1 MASGR
6 AARGLPARSLGE
18 RRRGRAVTIAGD
30 AARGAAATLGG
41 QWIRFVLQLGA
52 LAVLA
57 RLLSPDDYGVVS
69 MVLAIAGVA
78 TLLGDFGLS
87 MASIQSSDVT
97 DAQRNNLLWINV
109 LLGLVL
115 GGIVFLLAVPIAAFY
130 GRDELVPVCQALS
143 AVFVVNS
150 VTAQF
155 KAEVSRRFRFRW
167 LAASDVLAQLV
178 ASTGAVLLALSGAG
192 YWALVAQQLLVAVTT
207 LVVLVIGAGWLPG
220 LPSRTQGMRAFLGF
234 GANTVGVQLVNYIS
248 GNADSV
254 LIGRVWGAG
263 ALGVYDRAYQIFR
276 MPLQQIAAPMTRV
289 AFPVLSRMKDSPE
302 FERYVQRAQ
311 LVLAYVMGGVF
322 FAAAALADPIIEIAL
337 GPGWDESKTIFRIL
351 AIGGVFQALGFVYYW
366 VFLAKALTG
375 LQLRFSIVSRSL
387 MVVFMAIGVVW
398 GPIGVAIGSTAGL
411 VLNWVVLSFF
421 AVPRAGIDVRALLLQ
436 ACRPLALGVA
446 IVVVSLPAL
455 ALTTGLG
462 ALGQLLIVGAID
474 LAIAGLAVLLLRAYR
489 EDARLLQRTVLA
501 IRRR

>member
-1 MASGR
+1 
-6 AARGLPARSLGE
+6 
-18 RRRGRAVTIAGD
+18 VTIAGD

-41 QWIRFVLQLGA
+41 QWVRFVLQLGA

-57 RLLSPDDYGVVS
+57 RILAPGDYGVVS

-87 MASIQSSDVT
+87 MASIQSSEAT
-97 DAQRNNLLWINV
+97 RAQRSNLLWINV
-109 LLGLVL
+109 LLGLAL

-143 AVFVVNS
+143 AVFVINS

-178 ASTGAVLLALSGAG
+178 ASIGAILLAVEGAG
-192 YWALVAQQLLVAVTT
+192 YWALVAQQLLLAATT

-220 LPSRTQGMRAFLGF
+220 PPTRTSGMRSFLGF

-289 AFPVLSRMKDSPE
+289 AFPVLSRMKDSPD

-322 FAAAALADPIIEIAL
+322 FAAAALADPIIEIVL
-337 GPGWDESKTIFRIL
+337 GPGWDDSKTIFRIL

-375 LQLRFSIVSRSL
+375 LQLRFSIVSRSM
-387 MVVFMAIGVVW
+387 MVVFMAVGVVW
-398 GPIGVAIGSTAGL
+398 GPVGVAVGSTAGL
-411 VLNWVVLSFF
+411 ILNWVVLSFF
-421 AVPRAGIDVRALLLQ
+421 AVPKAGIDVRALLRQ
-436 ACRPLALGVA
+436 AVRPLALGVS
-446 IVVVSLPAL
+446 IVVVSLPVL
-455 ALTTGLG
+455 PLTAGLG
-462 ALGQLLIVGAID
+462 PVVQLLVVGAVD
-474 LAIAGLAVLLLRAYR
+474 VAVVALAVLLLRAYR
-489 EDARLLQRTVLA
+489 ADARLLQRTILA